1 MHKILIVDDE
11 TGIRESLQGVLA
23 DEGYETASVESG
35 EECLKLLRRE
45 HTYEVVLL
53 DIWLPGIDGLETLE
67 KIHEMDDHPEVI
79 MISGHGTIETAVRAT
94 KLGAYD
100 FLEKPLSIDRTL
112 ILLKNAVQARRL
124 RSENQE
130 FKRQLLM
137 HVPISKY
144 NRPTVVFPVVGVTI
158 ILLLGVFLMHD
169 SHNTHRWIRVSI
181 LSFQPSEI
189 AKPALVLFLAWF
201 LQNRMHLMEDWR
213 GTLIPAALPSV
224 IFIALIL
231 KEPDL
236 GTALVC
242 AGVTALMLWLAGMNT
257 KYLGYA
263 ALAASP
269 ILYFM
274 LFWVKWRRDRMFAF
288 LNPWSDPLG
297 KGFHIIQSLIAVGS
311 GGFSGV
317 GYMDGRQKLFYL
329 PEPHTDYIFANIAE
343 ELGLIG
349 ALIVVGLFVFIGWR
363 GMRAAILSQDPF
375 ARFMAFGI
383 TATILIQAFFNISVV
398 LALVPTKGITLPF
411 VSYGGTSLFI
421 TLALLGVLLN
431 ITREVD

>member
-1 MHKILIVDDE
+1 MAKRVGVDKWLYFA
-11 TGIRESLQGVLA
+11 TLVLVVIGLA
-23 DEGYETASVESG
+23 MVFSASAVIAEVRYGSPYSFV
-35 EECLKLLRRE
+35 LRQA
-45 HTYEVVLL
+45 LWAAL
-53 DIWLPGIDGLETLE
+53 GLVCMT
-67 KIHEMDDHPEVI
+67 
-79 MISGHGTIETAVRAT
+79 
-94 KLGAYD
+94 
-100 FLEKPLSIDRTL
+100 
-112 ILLKNAVQARRL
+112 
-124 RSENQE
+124 
-130 FKRQLLM
+130 LLM
-137 HVPISKY
+137 RVNYGRY

-158 ILLLGVFLMHD
+158 ILLLAVFLMHD
-169 SHNTHRWIRVSI
+169 SHNTHRWIRFGP

-189 AKPALVLFLAWF
+189 AKPALVLFLGWF
-201 LQNRMHLMEDWR
+201 LQSRMHAMEDWR
-213 GTLIPAALPSV
+213 RTLLPAALPSL

-242 AGVTALMLWLAGMNT
+242 AGVTALMLVLAGMNL

-269 ILYFM
+269 VLYFM
-274 LFWVKWRRDRMFAF
+274 LFYVKWRRDRMLAF
-288 LNPWSDPLG
+288 MSPESDPLG

-311 GGFSGV
+311 GGFRGV
-317 GYMDGRQKLFYL
+317 GFMDGRQKLFYL

-349 ALIVVGLFVFIGWR
+349 ALIVVGLFVFIGYR
-363 GMRAAILSQDPF
+363 GMRAAILSKDPF
-375 ARFMAFGI
+375 ARFLAFGI
-383 TATILIQAFFNISVV
+383 TATILIQAFFNVSVV

-421 TLALLGVLLN
+421 MLALVGVLLN